1 MLYTLWDGTA
11 SSPLHKVP
19 ASEPPKL
26 KDSPHLQNITA
37 LVSKTHHF
45 FSVFLPGEGFHRVS
59 IFDGLFPHGTIWQM
73 TSSNS
78 PVSPTTLIRKTFI
91 RCIQQ
96 RLLTH
101 QAPNWFSKRCHKTQY
116 FQVTLGEIQRAK
128 IGGSSVLP
136 EIHLLLPQETNRP
149 LLRRGI
155 RTEGLVHINA
165 SIQKDILTAHHFWYK
180 GDLYRSPKP
189 PQTLPHLF
197 NSRTASA
204 HSL

>member
-37 LVSKTHHF
+37 LVSNTHHF

-59 IFDGLFPHGTIWQM
+59 IFDGLFPHGTIRQM

-101 QAPNWFSKRCHKTQY
+101 QAPNCFSKRCHKTQY
-116 FQVTLGEIQRAK
+116 FQVTPPRNTTGKDWWQLCATWDSSPPASRDQQTPTEKGHPHRGARPHQCVHPERHSDRTPFLIQR
-128 IGGSSVLP
+128 GSL
-136 EIHLLLPQETNRP
+136 
-149 LLRRGI
+149 
-155 RTEGLVHINA
+155 
-165 SIQKDILTAHHFWYK
+165 
-180 GDLYRSPKP
+180 
-189 PQTLPHLF
+189 
-197 NSRTASA
+197 
-204 HSL
+204 